1 MKRTLI
7 AVLLVIIC
15 TAVAVA
21 QQESANV
28 AETGNTKA
36 SAADNGK
43 SLNIQSGT
51 QLAAQLENSLDVGK
65 AKPGDRVVLKTTQAI
80 KENGQTVVNKGA
92 KLVGH
97 VTEVQRSA
105 QARGES
111 SIGLVFDQIESGSLT
126 TPISAT
132 ITSVTQA
139 RAAAALDDSGLG
151 GGTQSRTTGSAR
163 GSAQSS
169 SNGGG
174 LLGGLGN
181 TVGGVVNSTTD
192 TLGGVTSATGDTVG
206 RTAGGV
212 TRTAGAIRISDS
224 TSASAQGGSTLS
236 LTGDNLRVEKGTT
249 FLLRLDQ
256 AGSVGS
262 AQ

>member
-7 AVLLVIIC
+7 AAFFVIIC
-15 TAVAVA
+15 TGVAVA
-21 QQESANV
+21 QQERANV
-28 AETGNTKA
+28 TETGNTKA

-111 SIGLVFDQIESGSLT
+111 TIGLAFDRIESGSLT

-139 RAAAALDDSGLG
+139 RAAAVLDDG
-151 GGTQSRTTGSAR
+151 GFGGDTQSRTTGSAR
-163 GSAQSS
+163 GSARSS
-169 SNGGG
+169 SNGG
-174 LLGGLGN
+174 LLGGVGN

-192 TLGGVTSATGDTVG
+192 TLGGVTAATGDTVG

-256 AGSVGS
+256 AGRVGS

>member
-7 AVLLVIIC
+7 ATLLVIVC
-15 TAVAVA
+15 TGAAIA
-21 QQESANV
+21 QQERTNV
-28 AETGNTKA
+28 AGTGNAGA

-43 SLNIQSGT
+43 SVNIQSGT
-51 QLAAQLENSLDVGK
+51 QLAAQLENSLDLGK
-65 AKPGDRVVLKTTQAI
+65 AKTGDRVVLKTTQAI
-80 KENGQTVVNKGA
+80 KENGRTVVNKGA

-111 SIGLVFDQIESGSLT
+111 RIGLVFDRLESGSLT
-126 TPISAT
+126 APISAT

-139 RAAAALDDSGLG
+139 RAAAVLDDGAFG
-151 GGTQSRTTGSAR
+151 GDTQSRATGSAR

-169 SNGGG
+169 SNGSG
-174 LLGGLGN
+174 LLGGVGN
-181 TVGGVVNSTTD
+181 TVGGVVNTTTD
-192 TLGGVTSATGDTVG
+192 TLGGAAAATGDTVG

-212 TRTAGAIRISDS
+212 TRTAGAIRIADS
-224 TSASAQGGSTLS
+224 TSASAEGGSTLA

-256 AGSVGS
+256 AGSVS
-262 AQ
+262 TAQ

>member
-15 TAVAVA
+15 TGIAVA
-21 QQESANV
+21 QQERTSV

-51 QLAAQLENSLDVGK
+51 QLAAQLENSLDLKK

-111 SIGLVFDQIESGSLT
+111 TIGLAFDRIESGSLT

-139 RAAAALDDSGLG
+139 RTAAALDDGGLG
-151 GGTQSRTTGSAR
+151 GDTQARSTGSAR

-169 SNGGG
+169 SNGG

-192 TLGGVTSATGDTVG
+192 TLGGVTAATGDAVG

-212 TRTAGAIRISDS
+212 TRTAGAIRISDA
-224 TSASAQGGSTLS
+224 TSASAEGGSTLS